1 MERVSALELIE
12 GRTERLVCVEA
23 LGLIGFAKSGVNRGD
38 MLSSISALPV
48 GDAINVRFAIEANGT
63 LQSTFSYLSPR
74 HDAQSGFIRGL
85 SSWLAPGCAFVA
97 SLPRTE
103 ESERTTLVPMLMTF
117 PKQAAAATRF
127 AAEESKT
134 PSAIRQVNQWPWD
147 ITNALAILSQN
158 GGGTLDVRVQVVPP
172 TAQLTRTI
180 ESQIADYQG
189 KLYAEANNQAWPLL
203 VAARRAILQDD
214 AVLLVDVAISG
225 TQPSTVVLDLM
236 SLALFGSQHDSAAS
250 ASDAVQRC
258 LAGSC
263 HAPLRL
269 YLLQNE
275 AQSLLDRAAA
285 STGFGNEGSV
295 IGRVAGSVPVYLNDR
310 DRGRHLYVIGATGTG
325 KSTLLRGLIGQ
336 DIAQGKSVVLID
348 PHGDLSK
355 EVLRDIPRERHDE
368 VIFADASEEEGK
380 FGLNLLPRDGS
391 EAELEIATDVLTQ
404 LFQSV
409 MYAKVDAFG
418 PMFDLYFRNALTL
431 LVEAS
436 HEYMQPKDL
445 IRIFIDDSFRNSLIS
460 ICPNAAV
467 VSFWK
472 NIAHKTSGD
481 NSFANYVPYVTSKLT
496 RLVGTEVARRVFPAA
511 SESLDIGGILNAGKV
526 LILRCPKG
534 DLGEGLSDLAVAVA
548 VMKIRQAVMARAS
561 SQTRR
566 PISLYIDEF
575 QGCGGDSLQGLM
587 AEGRKFGLSV
597 TLANQSLGQIGGTTN
612 GSLGSA
618 ILANVGNLIAFRV
631 GAPDAVGLSPWLGQ
645 DDHWQRL
652 CRLPDFHM
660 AARILQ
666 NGRPINL
673 PHLQSI
679 ARIGEI

>member
-1 MERVSALELIE
+1 MERLPEPELIE
-12 GRTERLVCVEA
+12 GRTERFVCVEA
-23 LGLIGFAKSGVNRGD
+23 LGLIGFAKSGVIRGD
-38 MLSSISALPV
+38 MLSSISALPP
-48 GDAINVRFAIEANGT
+48 GDAINVRFYVEANGAV
-63 LQSTFSYLSPR
+63 QSTLSYLSPR
-74 HDAQSGFIRGL
+74 QDAQSGFIRSL
-85 SSWLAPGCAFVA
+85 SSWIAPGCEFVA
-97 SLPRTE
+97 SPLVTE
-103 ESERTTLVPMLMTF
+103 VEERTIIVPMLSAF
-117 PKQAAAATRF
+117 PKQVAAGARSVV
-127 AAEESKT
+127 ESTKT
-134 PSAIRQVNQWPWD
+134 PSAIRPANQWPWD
-147 ITNALAILSQN
+147 ITNALAILAQN
-158 GGGTLDVRVQVVPP
+158 GGGALDVRVQVV
-172 TAQLTRTI
+172 AQTSQLARAI
-180 ESQIADYQG
+180 ESQISDYQG
-189 KLYAEANNQAWPLL
+189 KLYADANNPAWPII

-214 AVLLVDVAISG
+214 AVLLVDVAIGG
-225 TQPSTVVLDLM
+225 TRPSAVVLDIV
-236 SLALFGSQHDSAAS
+236 SRALFGSRHDSEAS
-250 ASDAVQRC
+250 QSDAAQRR
-258 LAGSC
+258 LAGSS

-269 YLLQNE
+269 YLLQAE
-275 AQSLLDRAAA
+275 AQNLLDRAAA

-295 IGRVAGSVPVYLNDR
+295 IGKVAGSIPVYLNDR
-310 DRGRHLYVIGATGTG
+310 DRARHLYVIGATGTG
-325 KSTLLRGLIGQ
+325 KSTLLRGLIAQ
-336 DIAQGKSVVLID
+336 DIAHSKSVVLID

-355 EVLRDIPRERHDE
+355 EVLGDIPRERNDE
-368 VIFADASEEEGK
+368 VIFADASDENGK

-391 EAELEIATDVLTQ
+391 QAELEIATDALTQ

-431 LVEAS
+431 LMGGSQDEL
-436 HEYMQPKDL
+436 QPKNL

-460 ICPNAAV
+460 ICPSAAV
-467 VSFWK
+467 ASFWK

-511 SESLDIGGILNAGKV
+511 SESLDIDGILNAGKV